1 MQAVMS
7 IADGSVIVFNSTVHA
22 DDRGS
27 LFEAYRVDKF
37 NPVEVSSG
45 IFKSFVQQ
53 NISTSNNGVVR
64 GFHRQVGLSK
74 LVTVVRGR
82 VMDCVV
88 DTRPDSPI
96 FGVPVSVILPKGS
109 SIWIPEYFLHGFQA
123 LEHDTVL
130 LYNYNKTYN
139 KNLEK
144 HVHVFSFGRGIFP
157 KAISEISKRDGT
169 HKTFNEVYKE
179 QV

>member
-53 NISTSNNGVVR
+53 NISISKNGVAR

-82 VMDCVV
+82 IMDCVV
-88 DTRPDSPI
+88 DTRHDSPL
-96 FGVPVSVILPKGS
+96 FGVPVSIILPSGS
-109 SIWIPEYFLHGFQA
+109 SIWIPEYFLHGYQA

-144 HVHVFSFGRGIFP
+144 HVHLYSFGRSIFP
-157 KAISEISKRDGT
+157 KPISEVSQADT
-169 HKTFNEVYKE
+169 SHKSFTQMYKE
-179 QV
+179 Q